1 MSPTTSSKRVQGEQ
15 VRLLISRGRTIL
27 CASLIAEL
35 SRAIVCCGIAKRM
48 TGGSRQSSLSNGRRG
63 NLGQV
68 HETPFAR
75 KDLQIEDDSEIN
87 VALGGGTRRA
97 PVYTDRLG

>member
-1 MSPTTSSKRVQGEQ
+1 MCVFDRRTLPGYC
-15 VRLLISRGRTIL
+15 LLRNS
-27 CASLIAEL
+27 
-35 SRAIVCCGIAKRM
+35 KRM